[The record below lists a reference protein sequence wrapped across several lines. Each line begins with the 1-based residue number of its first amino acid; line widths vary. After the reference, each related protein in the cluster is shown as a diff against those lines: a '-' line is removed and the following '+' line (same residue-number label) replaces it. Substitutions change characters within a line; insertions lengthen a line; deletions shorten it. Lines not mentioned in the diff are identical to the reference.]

1 MYNIDIN
8 VEYNDN
14 ATYRQCLRQVMNMD
28 VSEINFDQYGENLED
43 ETKDELLID
52 ENRMSMA
59 MDDVYAKTKHEEC
72 FQSLYTCAA
81 GLMFSTDPQI
91 GLAVLFSYDY
101 FSVFHV
107 CIQSH
112 YNNNHELFQ
121 SKVEQLRLMLQK

>member
-28 VSEINFDQYGENLED
+28 VSGISFDQYDEDLEE

-52 ENRMSMA
+52 ENRMSVA
-59 MDDVYAKTKHEEC
+59 MDDVYAKTKHLES

-101 FSVFHV
+101 FSVFHL
-107 CIQSH
+107 CIQAH
-112 YNNNHELFQ
+112 CKNNSEILE
-121 SKVEQLRLMLQK
+121 SKMEQLRMRLQK